1 MALSIARPDPS
12 SPAEVSTATFSISR
26 RGFDSDEVREF
37 LRTVAAEL
45 KRLQDREAELER
57 ELQEAKQAPTVSVV
71 ELEEAVI
78 TGLLGEEAKRIVATA
93 RESGG
98 AIKARAEEAAARLLN
113 EANDEAQR
121 VRAEAEV
128 EAGRRRQDAALSAE
142 DELQM
147 AKQQGRDMVN
157 EARAYRERVL
167 GELAR
172 RREVARKQIEQLIVN
187 RDRLMQSF
195 ERSRSIAVEVIAEM
209 APQAASGELVDLS
222 PITGPV
228 PVILPREV
236 AVPKPAPAPEVTAAP
251 KPVVV
256 AAEVVAAEVVAA
268 EVVVV
273 AAEVVVAEVV
283 ATIVEPVAEPP
294 EPLAP
299 VASDTAVDDLFAR
312 LRAASDTVKVT
323 AAAKPKAPTK
333 ATSKE
338 AAKAKPATVAK
349 VSQLSVFQ
357 SSPAEPEAVVDTVD
371 SPFGRRD
378 AQLAPLVAAGSR
390 NLKRVLADEQ
400 NDVLLLL
407 RGREA
412 VRSLVKVLPATEAH
426 IQRYADA
433 ITGEVMHAA
442 AAGAASVDDGSA
454 DEKRAAVVRAAHA
467 PAIEALAVS
476 VVGPLRDR
484 LDRAIS
490 AADGDNSQLVG
501 LTRTV
506 YREWKTRRI
515 DEHIDHVMRVAFGRG
530 AFAILRAGTPVCW
543 AVDPGGPACP
553 DAEDNALAGAV
564 GAGDLFPTEH
574 TSAPAHEGC
583 RCMLLLAAR

>member
-1 MALSIARPDPS
+1 MALSITRPDPS
-12 SPAEVSTATFSISR
+12 SPAEVSTATFSTSR

-45 KRLQDREAELER
+45 KRLQDREAQLEL
-57 ELQEAKQAPTVSVV
+57 ELQEAKQAPTVSVA

-113 EANDEAQR
+113 EANEEAQR

-172 RREVARKQIEQLIVN
+172 RRELARKQIEQLIVN

-195 ERSRSIAVEVIAEM
+195 EKSRSIAVDVIAEL
-209 APQAASGELVDLS
+209 APQAASTDLVDLS

-228 PVILPREV
+228 PVILPREIE
-236 AVPKPAPAPEVTAAP
+236 VPKPVPEP
-251 KPVVV
+251 VV
-256 AAEVVAAEVVAA
+256 AAAPEP
-268 EVVVV
+268 VVVV
-273 AAEVVVAEVV
+273 ANLVEEVVVAEVV
-283 ATIVEPVAEPP
+283 VTEVVAPIVEPPT
-294 EPLAP
+294 P

-312 LRAASDTVKVT
+312 LRASSETVK
-323 AAAKPKAPTK
+323 AKPAPTPK
-333 ATSKE
+333 ATTKASKE
-338 AAKAKPATVAK
+338 AAKTKPEPVTK

-357 SSPAEPEAVVDTVD
+357 SSPAEPEAVVDAVD

-412 VRSLVKVLPATEAH
+412 VRSLAKVLPTAEAH

-433 ITGEVMHAA
+433 ITDEVMNAA
-442 AAGAASVDDGSA
+442 AAGAASIDDAPA
-454 DEKRAAVVRAAHA
+454 DEKRAALTGESAFA
-467 PAIEALAVS
+467 PAIEALAVA

-484 LDRAIS
+484 LDRAIA
-490 AADGDNSQLVG
+490 AADGDNGELVS

-530 AFAILRAGTPVCW
+530 AFAALRAGTPVCW

-564 GAGDLFPTEH
+564 GAGDPFPTEH

>member
-12 SPAEVSTATFSISR
+12 SPAEVSTATFSTSR

-209 APQAASGELVDLS
+209 APQTASGESVDLS

-251 KPVVV
+251 EPVVV
-256 AAEVVAAEVVAA
+256 AAEVVAAEVV
-268 EVVVV
+268 
-273 AAEVVVAEVV
+273 VAEVV
-283 ATIVEPVAEPP
+283 ATLIEPNVQ
-294 EPLAP
+294 PLAP
-299 VASDTAVDDLFAR
+299 IASDTAVDDLFAR

-357 SSPAEPEAVVDTVD
+357 SSPAQPEAVVDTVD

-412 VRSLVKVLPATEAH
+412 VRSLVRVLPATEAH

-433 ITGEVMHAA
+433 IAGEVMHAA
-442 AAGAASVDDGSA
+442 AAGAASIDDGFA
-454 DEKRAAVVRAAHA
+454 DEKRAAVVRESAHA

-490 AADGDNSQLVG
+490 AADGDNSELVG

-530 AFAILRAGTPVCW
+530 AFAMLRAGTPVCW

>member
-1 MALSIARPDPS
+1 MALSITRPDPS
-12 SPAEVSTATFSISR
+12 SPAEVSTATFSTSR

-45 KRLQDREAELER
+45 KRLQDREAQLEH
-57 ELQEAKQAPTVSVV
+57 ELQEAKQAPTVSVA

-113 EANDEAQR
+113 EANEEAQR

-172 RREVARKQIEQLIVN
+172 RRELARKQIEQLIVN

-195 ERSRSIAVEVIAEM
+195 EKSRSIAVEVIAELG
-209 APQAASGELVDLS
+209 PQAASTDLVDLS

-228 PVILPREV
+228 PVILPREIE
-236 AVPKPAPAPEVTAAP
+236 VPKPVPEPVVAAAPE
-251 KPVVV
+251 PVVV
-256 AAEVVAAEVVAA
+256 AEGVVEEVVVEEVVVEEVVAP
-268 EVVVV
+268 
-273 AAEVVVAEVV
+273 
-283 ATIVEPVAEPP
+283 IVEPTTPI
-294 EPLAP
+294 
-299 VASDTAVDDLFAR
+299 ASDTAVDHLFAR
-312 LRAASDTVKVT
+312 LRAASETVKVKPEP
-323 AAAKPKAPTK
+323 KPKATK
-333 ATSKE
+333 KASKE
-338 AAKAKPATVAK
+338 AATTEQEPAAKA
-349 VSQLSVFQ
+349 SQLSVFQ
-357 SSPAEPEAVVDTVD
+357 SSPAEPEAVVDAVD

-378 AQLAPLVAAGSR
+378 AQLAPLVAAASR

-407 RGREA
+407 RGRE
-412 VRSLVKVLPATEAH
+412 VMRSLDKVLPTAEVH
-426 IQRYADA
+426 IRRYADA
-433 ITGEVMHAA
+433 IADEVMNAA
-442 AAGAASVDDGSA
+442 TAGAASMDDGQA
-454 DEKRAAVVRAAHA
+454 DKRAAVTRESALG
-467 PAIEALAVS
+467 PAIEALAVA
-476 VVGPLRDR
+476 VIGPLRDR
-484 LDRAIS
+484 LDRAIA
-490 AADGDNSQLVG
+490 AADGDNGELVG

-515 DEHIDHVMRVAFGRG
+515 DEHVDHVMRVAFGRG
-530 AFAILRAGTPVCW
+530 AFAVLRAGTPVCW

-564 GAGDLFPTEH
+564 GAGDPFPTEH
-574 TSAPAHEGC
+574 ISAPAHEGC

>member
-1 MALSIARPDPS
+1 MALSITQPDPS
-12 SPAEVSTATFSISR
+12 SPADVSTATFSTSR

-45 KRLQDREAELER
+45 KRLQDREAELEL
-57 ELQEAKQAPTVSVV
+57 ELQEAKQAPTVSVA

-98 AIKARAEEAAARLLN
+98 AIKTRAEEAAARLLN
-113 EANDEAQR
+113 EANEEAQR

-172 RREVARKQIEQLIVN
+172 RRELARKQIEQLIVN

-195 ERSRSIAVEVIAEM
+195 EKSRSIAVDVIAEL
-209 APQAASGELVDLS
+209 APQAASTDLVDLS

-228 PVILPREV
+228 PLILPREIE
-236 AVPKPAPAPEVTAAP
+236 VPKPAPEPIVAAAPEP
-251 KPVVV
+251 
-256 AAEVVAAEVVAA
+256 
-268 EVVVV
+268 VVVV
-273 AAEVVVAEVV
+273 ANLVEKVVVEEVVEEVV
-283 ATIVEPVAEPP
+283 APIVEP
-294 EPLAP
+294 LTP

-312 LRAASDTVKVT
+312 LRASSETVKVKPEP
-323 AAAKPKAPTK
+323 KPKAATK

-338 AAKAKPATVAK
+338 VAKTEPKHVAK

-357 SSPAEPEAVVDTVD
+357 SSPAEPETVVDAVD

-378 AQLAPLVAAGSR
+378 AELAPLVVAGSR

-412 VRSLVKVLPATEAH
+412 VRSLAKVLPTAEAH

-433 ITGEVMHAA
+433 ITAEVMNAA
-442 AAGAASVDDGSA
+442 AAGAASIDDAPA
-454 DEKRAAVVRAAHA
+454 DEKRAAINRESALA
-467 PAIEALAVS
+467 PAIEALAVA

-484 LDRAIS
+484 LDRAIA
-490 AADGDNSQLVG
+490 AADGDNGELVG

-515 DEHIDHVMRVAFGRG
+515 DEHVDHVMRVAFGRG
-530 AFAILRAGTPVCW
+530 AFAVLRAGTPVCW

-564 GAGDLFPTEH
+564 GAGDPFPTEH